1 MLPKIDQ
8 PTADLI
14 RKLRREDGIPVKIL
28 AWRFGVAKSTI
39 SAIIN
44 DLTWRNEDTC
54 PDCTPLPSSCST
66 KSTSIAG

>member
-1 MLPKIDQ
+1 MIPKIDQ

-14 RKLRREDGIPVKIL
+14 RKLRREENIPVKIL

-44 DLTWRNEDTC
+44 DLIWRNEN
-54 PDCTPLPSSCST
+54 
-66 KSTSIAG
+66 TSQPA

>member
-1 MLPKIDQ
+1 MIPKIDQ

-14 RKLRREDGIPVKIL
+14 RKLRREDNIPVKIL

-44 DLTWRNEDTC
+44 DLIWRNEN
-54 PDCTPLPSSCST
+54 
-66 KSTSIAG
+66 TSQPA